1 MSEMTQLQVELESG
15 EHRSIVVSRGDP
27 RPLSELLAAHGL
39 PLNTRCGQ
47 RGLCRGCE
55 VMVREGAVL
64 TANGALGAPA
74 TVQACRVRLAG
85 DARIHLPARSRI
97 EHRPQVGETFE
108 IAVPYAHQPLF
119 PPQPGARDTA
129 FAVDVGTTTVVVLL
143 VDLVTGEVLSRAG
156 AFNEQIRFGDNVVT
170 RIDAA
175 RHPETLAAMR
185 RAIVVE
191 TLQPL
196 LLRACGRAGRD
207 LERIAGGAIA
217 GNTTMLHLLVGED
230 PTPLGI
236 APFTPRFLAGRQVLA
251 GDILL
256 AAHGLA
262 PDTPVQ
268 LLPGIA
274 AYIGADITA
283 GVYASGMVYDAAPS
297 LLVDM
302 GTNGEIVLQS
312 GGQLTACATAA
323 GPAFEGCALRCG
335 TRARDGAISDL
346 QLTLEPFQLEAATI
360 GNLPLAR
367 ATGLCGSAYVDFL
380 ASARSCGLLHANGR
394 FVAAAWAGLPA
405 HNRLTED
412 GERALRL
419 TESNGNGAMCIS
431 EVDIALL
438 LQAKAAIGAG
448 IEILLEKAGLRA
460 EELGRVYL
468 AGGFG
473 MHLNVAHAIAIGLL
487 PGCRVEQVRVVG
499 NTALAGALL
508 ALVDRTTLDEMEALR
523 TQVEVIELNLADGF
537 EDRYIDHLML
547 P

>member
-1 MSEMTQLQVELESG
+1 MSQPPHVSVELESG
-15 EHRSIVVSRGDP
+15 ECRTFPITGDQRSLAD
-27 RPLSELLAAHGL
+27 LLAAHGL

-55 VMVREGAVL
+55 VMLHEGSV
-64 TANGALGAPA
+64 TIETGGVTGPE
-74 TVQACRVRLAG
+74 TVQACRARLTG
-85 DARIHLPARSRI
+85 DVRIHLPARSRI

-119 PPQPGARDTA
+119 PPVPGHRDTA

-156 AFNEQIRFGDNVVT
+156 GFNEQIRFGDNVLT
-170 RIDAA
+170 RIEAA
-175 RHPETLAAMR
+175 REPENLAAMQR
-185 RAIVVE
+185 SIVME
-191 TLQPL
+191 TIQPL
-196 LLRACGRAGRD
+196 LRLACERADRS
-207 LERIAGGAIA
+207 LERIAGGTIA

-236 APFTPRFLAGRQVLA
+236 APFTPRFIAGRQVVA
-251 GDILL
+251 SEIML
-256 AAHGLA
+256 AAEGLA
-262 PDTPVQ
+262 PETPVQ

-283 GVYASGMVYDAAPS
+283 GVFASGMVFDPEPS
-297 LLVDM
+297 LLVDI

-312 GGQLTACATAA
+312 GGRLTACATAA
-323 GPAFEGCALRCG
+323 GPAFEGCGLRCG
-335 TRARDGAISDL
+335 TRAREGAVSDL
-346 QLTLEPFQLEAATI
+346 RITLNPFHLETETI
-360 GNLPLAR
+360 GKVPLAR
-367 ATGLCGSAYVDFL
+367 ANGLCGSAYLDFL
-380 ASARSCGLLHANGR
+380 ASARSGGLLNDNGR
-394 FVAAAWAGLPA
+394 FIPSAWEGLPEQ
-405 HNRLTED
+405 NRLADD

-419 TESNGNGAMCIS
+419 TESNGAGALRVS

-448 IEILLEKAGLRA
+448 IEILLETAGIRA
-460 EELGRVYL
+460 ADLGRVYL

-473 MHLNVAHAIAIGLL
+473 MHLNVANAIAIGLL
-487 PGCRVEQVRVVG
+487 PGFREEQVRVVG

-508 ALVDRTTLDEMEALR
+508 ALVDRNTLEEMENLR
-523 TQVEVIELNLADGF
+523 AQVEVIELNLAEDF
-537 EDRYIDHLML
+537 EDRYIDHLSL